1 MMKRALVLLALL
13 AACGPM
19 SVQQAERECFD
30 RARLAAAPRGTLSVG
45 TTSGGKTTGGVSLSV
60 SSDYVLGKDPS
71 TVYDSCVMSK
81 SGQLPTRPLYDRPD
95 WKG

>member
-1 MMKRALVLLALL
+1 MTRALVLFAVVL

-19 SVQQAERECFD
+19 TVQQAERECYD
-30 RARLAAAPRGTLSVG
+30 RARLAAGPSGSVKIGATSDGKARGGASLT
-45 TTSGGKTTGGVSLSV
+45 VST
-60 SSDYVLGKDPS
+60 DYLLGRDPNAIYE
-71 TVYDSCVMSK
+71 TCVMSK

>member
-1 MMKRALVLLALL
+1 MMRRWLILPLFL

-19 SVQQAERECFD
+19 SVQQAERECLD
-30 RARLAAAPRGTLSVG
+30 RAQLAAKPAAKVKIGA
-45 TTSGGKTTGGVSLSV
+45 TSGGKVRGGASLSV
-60 SSDYVLGKDPS
+60 STDYLLGRDPNAIFE
-71 TVYDSCVMSK
+71 TCVVSK

>member
-1 MMKRALVLLALL
+1 MMRRLALLPLIL

-19 SVQQAERECFD
+19 SVQQAERECLD
-30 RARLAAAPRGTLSVG
+30 RAQLAASPRATVKIGA
-45 TTSGGKTTGGVSLSV
+45 TSGGKASGGASLAV
-60 SSDYVLGKDPS
+60 SSDYLLGRDPNAIFE
-71 TVYDSCVMSK
+71 TCVVSK